1 MEKQHNGMQKRV
13 LCELPF
19 ILSSFVDDDDDDEED
34 EDEDDVGI
42 DVDGRAGQ
50 TPSRDADSLGQLN
63 ETLPPL
69 LPPQT
74 LSARTPA
81 TSS

>member
-1 MEKQHNGMQKRV
+1 MQKRA
-13 LCELPF
+13 LCEWPF
-19 ILSSFVDDDDDDEED
+19 ILSSFADDDDDDEE

-50 TPSRDADSLGQLN
+50 TASEDADPLGRLN